1 MDWGKHRAVYLNKT
15 CLKWKEINYWKNRGR
30 NIKEFNRKP
39 ISGFWNTGGEKKV
52 GVYIEL
58 TLDEDYFDEYTL
70 SLFEIWN
77 VENGIVYK
85 NISKNWA
92 YNRKRN

>member
-1 MDWGKHRAVYLNKT
+1 M
-15 CLKWKEINYWKNRGR
+15 
-30 NIKEFNRKP
+30 
-39 ISGFWNTGGEKKV
+39 EKKV

-85 NISKNWA
+85 NISKN
-92 YNRKRN
+92 